1 MKAVLRSKV
10 QQTSAWD
17 CFLCIYYNLLHVF
30 SQAISSYLVDILTKN
45 ARPANKYESSFWFTY
60 FDCIATAIYMF
71 YGIKVCCAPIMP
83 GRYTDTARKN
93 NNEHEPSHDI
103 IDSGCQSCSI
113 RTSRVVFDLRRAL
126 LAHSCNALNHR
137 LHDHKCSWH
146 HTRRLSNNTG
156 RSPPVHTEYPLIPTK
171 AVSSGMGCFSRHI
184 LPHENLPTIVLALL
198 RSCFV

>member
-1 MKAVLRSKV
+1 MTPSHRALNSLGAVFVRQPLYIATICSRKEG
-10 QQTSAWD
+10 
-17 CFLCIYYNLLHVF
+17 CFFN
-30 SQAISSYLVDILTKN
+30 SQRFY
-45 ARPANKYESSFWFTY
+45 TY
-60 FDCIATAIYMF
+60 FDCIAIYML

-126 LAHSCNALNHR
+126 LARSCNALNHR

-146 HTRRLSNNTG
+146 HTSRLSNNTG

-171 AVSSGMGCFSRHI
+171 AVSSGMGCSSTHI